1 MKQTNKLHKAFQSD
15 LEAQAFKYYA
25 MGLSCREVGK
35 LLDLSARTV
44 ERYSQK
50 NRWQDKLSVKTVE
63 QRAYELH
70 EAGKTYEEI
79 AKALKVSRATVYNY
93 MKRHKAN
100 LAANEQF
107 QNP

>member
-1 MKQTNKLHKAFQSD
+1 
-15 LEAQAFKYYA
+15 
-25 MGLSCREVGK
+25 MGLTCKEVGK

-50 NRWQDKLSVKTVE
+50 NQWKEKLSVKTVE

-79 AKALKVSRATVYNY
+79 AKALKVSRATAYNY
-93 MKRHKAN
+93 MKRYKAN
-100 LAANEQF
+100 LAAKSEGL
-107 QNP
+107 